1 MSNLNSGNHFQLH
14 TLWLEH
20 GHDLAGIVANQPNL
34 RFLGIYSD
42 SKPDW
47 NVINELFRCQNAMPT
62 IILLKCLTEP
72 INLPLELFPAS
83 HYPGQVLQECREI
96 ERSIREYQK
105 VYYYRGR
112 TCYLTFNL
120 MGLKEENM
128 NLLVEVMEGIAI
140 CFPDLVFTSV
150 EVRVDD
156 IAMRACLP
164 LLEKSSQ
171 LTH

>member
-1 MSNLNSGNHFQLH
+1 MSNSNSGKHFQLH

-20 GHDLAGIVANQPNL
+20 GHDLAGIVTNQPNL

-47 NVINELFRCQNAMPT
+47 KKINKLFRSQNAMPT

-72 INLPLELFPAS
+72 ITLPLEIFPAS
-83 HYPGQVLQECREI
+83 HRPGQVLQECREI
-96 ERSIREYQK
+96 ERSIREFQK

-112 TCYLTFNL
+112 SCYLTFNL
-120 MGLKEENM
+120 LGLQEENLK
-128 NLLVEVMEGIAI
+128 LLVEVMEGIAV
-140 CFPDLVFTSV
+140 CFPDLAFTSV
-150 EVRVDD
+150 EIRVDN
-156 IAMRACLP
+156 IAIRARLP
-164 LLEKSSQ
+164 LLENLTQ